1 MGLATIWIVVFLGL
15 ALLFLIILLTLKHF
29 HSKKERKGL
38 FGDSSPYYF
47 KGVLKRLNPF
57 LIVKKHGKEFHLKK
71 QGDPEEDQLI
81 ILNQGKKKGTPFRK
95 GSEGNLVQIK
105 KPSPNPE
112 KPPRK
117 ITTNLQEQ
125 ELSQQEINTKQ
136 NKKPQKTKKEETPKK
151 KPITLSDG
159 EKKKLLKK
167 YNQKSEEVRKKGM
180 LIKVNDIEALSKKLK
195 DKEVVHVLNH
205 LKKENYALI
214 EKLFLGKT
222 FGSENEFM
230 EYLKEEIVIFLES
243 EVNLLKDRL
252 SDLRKHGTDVNDLSL
267 KVMAIPLKIKL
278 FSASFEMKDF
288 DKIISMLDQR
298 DLEIK
303 KLEAEAKKQ
312 GKEKEQL
319 KNPKQG
325 F

>member
-1 MGLATIWIVVFLGL
+1 MGLGGIWLAVFLGL
-15 ALLFLIILLTLKHF
+15 GLVFLIILIVLKYLN
-29 HSKKERKGL
+29 SRKSGKGL
-38 FGDSSPYYF
+38 FGDSAPYYF

-71 QGDPEEDQLI
+71 QGNAEDDKLI
-81 ILNQGKKKGTPFRK
+81 ILNDGNEKGTSFRK
-95 GSEGNLVQIK
+95 GSEGNKIQIK
-105 KPSPNPE
+105 NPSNNLEKGPNQQNQQGKQE
-112 KPPRK
+112 QIQKSQRNQQGHSNKKETTPRK
-117 ITTNLQEQ
+117 NSIVV
-125 ELSQQEINTKQ
+125 
-136 NKKPQKTKKEETPKK
+136 
-151 KPITLSDG
+151 SDD

-167 YNQKSEEVRKKGM
+167 YNEKEELVRKKGM
-180 LIKVNDIEALSKKLK
+180 MIKVNDLDSLSKRLK

-252 SDLRKHGTDVNDLSL
+252 SDLRKKGLDVNDLAL

-278 FSASFEMKDF
+278 FSASFEIKDF
-288 DKIISMLDQR
+288 DKIISMLDKR

-303 KLEAEAKKQ
+303 KVEQEEVKKEEE
-312 GKEKEQL
+312 EKQQAAN
-319 KNPKQG
+319 KTPKQG